1 MIALAKYFSA
11 VIESGK
17 RIIKSK
23 GIGGSVMTT
32 KEVGPFGFD
41 SQPPEGWTALYCK
54 TSNADED
61 CILGYINKNQLAEM
75 GESRM
80 YSVNAQGEV
89 QATIVCD
96 ASGRIS
102 LNGNAYSSVRFE
114 NLQTALNSQNTLINA
129 ELTKIATAINGIAP
143 GAYIVAP
150 VSIDITTAKSEN
162 VKIQ

>member
-1 MIALAKYFSA
+1 MIALAKFFSS
-11 VIESGK
+11 VIENGK

-32 KEVGPFGFD
+32 KESYPFGFD
-41 SQPPEGWTALYCK
+41 SQPPEGWTAIYSE
-54 TSNADED
+54 TTNSDEAV
-61 CILGYINKNQLAEM
+61 IIGYINKNQLVGQ

-102 LNGNAYSSVRFE
+102 LNGNGYSSVRFE
-114 NLQTALNSQNTLINA
+114 NLQNSLNSQNSLINI
-129 ELTKIATAINGIAP
+129 ELGKISTAIGLI
-143 GAYIVAP
+143 GGSYTVAP
-150 VSIDITTAKSEN
+150 VTIDINSSKSERI
-162 VKIQ
+162 KIE